1 MEEQKEQ
8 TGKMECLHLSWYGEG
23 GVMICRRCGAVR
35 LPSNAEE
42 ADPAGKTRRVLED
55 CDGAVGDRELSAQGA
70 ECEDVEN
77 PYADTADVDALRIRH
92 DGLDGDV

>member
-1 MEEQKEQ
+1 MEEQKE
-8 TGKMECLHLSWYGEG
+8 KMECLHLGWYGEG

-55 CDGAVGDRELSAQGA
+55 GDGAVGGRELSAHGA

-77 PYADTADVDALRIRH
+77 AWADTADVDALRIRH